1 MRDNVSVHLA
11 LYGVLSA
18 AVVIATIVFRFPV
31 PHSSLYGVNLG
42 EAVIYITALLFG
54 GLPAAIIGGVGSAL
68 ADIVGGF
75 PAWAPITFFVK
86 GLEGLI
92 VGYVYNKSGSPKDIF
107 AVFCGAAVMVIGY
120 TIFAG
125 LIYGLGA
132 VPVEFIGD
140 IIQTAFSGIIAIPIA
155 RGLKKRM

>member
-1 MRDNVSVHLA
+1 MRENVSVHLA

-18 AVVIATIVFRFPV
+18 AVVIATVVLRFPV

-54 GLPAAIIGGVGSAL
+54 GFPAAIIGGVGSAL
-68 ADIVGGF
+68 ADIIGGF
-75 PAWAPITFFVK
+75 PAWAPITFLVK

-92 VGYVYNKSGSPKDIF
+92 VGYVYNKSGFKKDIF
-107 AVFCGAAVMVIGY
+107 AVSCGAAVMVIGY

-155 RGLKKRM
+155 RTLRKRM

>member
-92 VGYVYNKSGSPKDIF
+92 VGYVYNKSGSTKDIF